1 MSRAGDFRP
10 RLWTGD
16 VEKRGVGEYA
26 VEMGHGQIEIKEI
39 LLPYLA
45 ATIGAGHGGEER
57 GLLPR
62 RLRCL
67 AHP

>member
-1 MSRAGDFRP
+1 
-10 RLWTGD
+10 
-16 VEKRGVGEYA
+16 VKKRGVGEYA